1 MLALVISEPHQYAVR
16 DVLETRPHPLH
27 GRVFIL
33 SYDEFLSLHR
43 LPRATWLFLDIERL
57 SADDL
62 TATQARL
69 ERLRAACPDAQILNR
84 PERIRG
90 RMEVMSRLAA
100 ARINDFRVLPL
111 DTPPGELRFPVFLR
125 GIQDHDGP
133 KSQLLHSP
141 NELAQAIAALPA
153 PEGHVITEYVD
164 ARNGEGL
171 HEKRSYMRIG
181 TRLFPSALDTSRNWV
196 CKGEHD
202 NPDSVAQPGRELDFL
217 SGNEDSEVLQKAFEL
232 TGIEY
237 GRADYAIV
245 AGRPQIFEINTN
257 PWLEPPEQVPA
268 PSRPG
273 AERMIDAWIDALT
286 MLERS
291 SEIDRPEW
299 LDIPGARPAPAPR
312 LSRRGII
319 HRALRRAGRLHRETQ
334 HMQLLRRL
342 RLV

>member
-1 MLALVISEPHQYAVR
+1 MLALVISEPHQYTVR

-27 GRVFIL
+27 GRIFIL
-33 SYDEFLSLHR
+33 SYDEFLSLPR

-62 TATQARL
+62 AATLARL

-90 RMEVMSRLAA
+90 RMEVMARLSA

-111 DTPPGELRFPVFLR
+111 DTPPDELRFPVFLR

-141 NELAQAIAALPA
+141 AELAEAIAALPA
-153 PEGHVITEYVD
+153 PEGHVITEYID
-164 ARNGEGL
+164 ARNDEGL
-171 HEKRSYMRIG
+171 FEKRSYMQIG
-181 TRLFPSALDTSRNWV
+181 ACLFPSALDTSRNWV
-196 CKGEHD
+196 CKGEHG
-202 NPDSVAQPGRELDFL
+202 NPDSVAQPVRELDFMN
-217 SGNEDSEVLQKAFEL
+217 GIDDREGLQQAFAL
-232 TGIEY
+232 TGIDY

-245 AGRPQIFEINTN
+245 DGRAQIFEINTN

-268 PSRPG
+268 PSRSG
-273 AERMIDAWIDALT
+273 AERMIAAWIDALAT
-286 MLERS
+286 LERS

-299 LDIPGARPAPAPR
+299 LDIPGARPASTPR
-312 LSRRGII
+312 LNRRGII
-319 HRALRRAGRLHRETQ
+319 HRALRRTGRLHRETR

-342 RLV
+342 HLV